1 MFVFVSSDSE
11 WRDFCFFW
19 RVCWTEDIWSRH
31 VELRETGIR
40 GLNTER
46 TGAGCRQFDHVC
58 WFSIEPLMLPN
69 IMFTS
74 NIVNDRLYQDFLHVY
89 VCLRV
94 LLTWSSQSRSSDV
107 SFRVTFCRTTL
118 FLSVVCS
125 LFVLILHICM
135 SLNSST
141 VDLLI
146 SWRGCWLAPE
156 VLLGYR
162 QSCVNSSITCQLLNE
177 SGVLIVDS
185 SVWKS
190 QNSLIL
196 AA

>member
-1 MFVFVSSDSE
+1 M
-11 WRDFCFFW
+11 
-19 RVCWTEDIWSRH
+19 WSRH
-31 VELRETGIR
+31 AELRETVIR

-107 SFRVTFCRTTL
+107 SFRVTFWRMTL
-118 FLSVVCS
+118 FLSVVCL

-135 SLNSST
+135 FLNSST

-146 SWRGCWLAPE
+146 SWRGSWLERQINEPWCCDSPSLRWYWHLKTVYPE

-162 QSCVNSSITCQLLNE
+162 QSCVDSLITCQLLNE

-190 QNSLIL
+190 QNSLIP